1 MLGICDN
8 YSIAGHSLE
17 MWSQLFWL
25 GGFFLAV
32 LSVGT
37 KRPDQRITRQLV
49 YHSPENSYPVHS
61 YWQLL
66 DPYYYVMTAGNRLM
80 ESPIFAHQDHH
91 YNHLQGIIDI

>member
-8 YSIAGHSLE
+8 YSIVGHSLE

-25 GGFFLAV
+25 SSFFLAV

-49 YHSPENSYPVHS
+49 YYPENPYPVNL

-66 DPYYYVMTAGNRLM
+66 DHYYDVMAAGNRLM
-80 ESPIFAHQDHH
+80 DSPIFAHQDHH